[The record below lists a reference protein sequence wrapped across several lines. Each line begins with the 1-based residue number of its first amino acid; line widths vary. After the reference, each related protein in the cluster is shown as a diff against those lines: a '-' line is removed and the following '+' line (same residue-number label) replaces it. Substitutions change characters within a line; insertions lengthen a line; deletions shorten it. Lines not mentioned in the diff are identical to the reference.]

1 MRMRGL
7 LFLLLACAGTLAGPA
22 DASAAETWPSARP
35 ISWIVGFS
43 PGGSVDVIT
52 RAVAQ
57 NVSASLKQSIVVE
70 NKPGGAGS
78 IALSNAAR
86 SMPDGYTLTTMA
98 GPILYGDTVPA
109 IGKELS
115 AVATLAKGAI
125 VLVGPNNGPRDIRQL
140 MDAIRA
146 QPDRFAYASS
156 GIGTGQHIA
165 GEMFNFALKAKM
177 VHVPYKGGSQAIADL
192 LGGQVQLAFLGV
204 STVLEQIRNGKI
216 VAYAV
221 STPQRVPQ
229 LPAVPTLKE
238 AGLENFDVTQWYIVA
253 APAGLPGDVQARLKH
268 AISQAVES
276 PDIRALLDRNGL
288 VAADANDADAA
299 QLVRNSLETAHAVAR
314 AANLSFR

>member
-7 LFLLLACAGTLAGPA
+7 LFLLTACAATLANPPGA
-22 DASAAETWPSARP
+22 VAAEAWPSARP

-57 NVSASLKQSIVVE
+57 QVSTTLKQSIVVE

-78 IALSNAAR
+78 IALASAAR

-98 GPILYGDTVPA
+98 GPILYGDAVPA
-109 IGKELS
+109 VGKELT
-115 AVATLAKGAI
+115 AVATLARGAI
-125 VLVGPNNGPRDIRQL
+125 ALVGPNDGPKDIRQL

-146 QPDRFAYASS
+146 QPDRFAYATS

-165 GEMFNFALKAKM
+165 GEMFNVALKAKM

-204 STVLEQIRNGKI
+204 STVLEQIRTGKI
-216 VAYAV
+216 IAYAV
-221 STPQRVPQ
+221 STPERIPQ
-229 LPAVPTLKE
+229 LPSVPTLKE
-238 AGLENFDVTQWYIVA
+238 AGLDNFDVTQWYIVA
-253 APAGLPGDVQARLKH
+253 APAGLPDDVRAQLKR
-268 AISQAVES
+268 AVSQAVEA
-276 PDIRALLDRNGL
+276 PDIRELLDRNGL
-288 VAADANDADAA
+288 GAADADSADAA
-299 QLVRNSLETAHAVAR
+299 QLVQKSLQTAHAIAR
-314 AANLSFR
+314 QANITFR